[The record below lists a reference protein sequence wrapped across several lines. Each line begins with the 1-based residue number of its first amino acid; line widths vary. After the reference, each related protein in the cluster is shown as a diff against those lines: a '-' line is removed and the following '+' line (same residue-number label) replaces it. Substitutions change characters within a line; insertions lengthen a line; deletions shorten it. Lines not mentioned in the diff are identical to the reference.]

1 MLPNNCKILLYN
13 KEVDMRKSIDGLS
26 IIISESAGVTFFL
39 YFRFK
44 SVAKYMYKLWQSD
57 KTYFTF

>member
-26 IIISESAGVTFFL
+26 IIISESLGMNPSDGCTI
-39 YFRFK
+39 YFITK
-44 SVAKYMYKLWQSD
+44 NMIN
-57 KTYFTF
+57 